1 MMVPILGWII
11 MWLNKPDV
19 EKLLITTSD
28 SLDQKNGNIAPKDVA
43 IYERLIDVMEQEAA
57 YTDHGLSI
65 RALSER
71 IDVPE
76 HRLRILINQTMGYRN
91 FPSFVNNY
99 RIAYAKHVLADL
111 EMARL
116 PILSIAMDAG
126 FQTLSTFNRAFKAA
140 QGETPSVFRERALR
154 QNATYTD
161 T

>member
-1 MMVPILGWII
+1 
-11 MWLNKPDV
+11 MWLNKFNV
-19 EKLLITTSD
+19 EKLIIIASD
-28 SLDQKNGNIAPKDVA
+28 SIDRKSSNVAPKDIA

-71 IDVPE
+71 IGVPE

-116 PILSIAMDAG
+116 PIVSIAMDAG

-140 QGETPSVFRERALR
+140 EGETPSVFRERALS
-154 QNATYTD
+154 QNTTYAD
-161 T
+161 K